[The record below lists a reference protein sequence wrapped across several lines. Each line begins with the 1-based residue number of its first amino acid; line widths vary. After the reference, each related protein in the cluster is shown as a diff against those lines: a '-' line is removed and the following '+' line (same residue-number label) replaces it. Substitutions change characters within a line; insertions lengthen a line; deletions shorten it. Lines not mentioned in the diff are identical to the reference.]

1 MRDAYAELGVPRTAD
16 AETIRKA
23 YKQLARKFHPDLNPA
38 PEAAERFKA
47 INAAYEMVGDDD
59 KRKLYDEFGEIAFKP
74 GFDVDRA
81 RAYKRMGGG
90 FGGFGGAGAPG
101 GDGVDLGDLLGSLF
115 GRGGGGAGGG
125 FPGGF
130 GGFPGFG
137 GGGAAGPH
145 PGARGADIEASVE
158 VGLRVVAHGSTEELR
173 VPGRADPVKVRIP
186 PGVTDGAVLRL
197 RGQGGP
203 GPRGPGDLLLT
214 VRVAPHPVLRREGDE
229 LLMDLP
235 LSLTEAIGGARIE
248 VPTLDGPVRVRVPA
262 GAASGQKLRLKEKG
276 VPPRPN
282 APRGDLL
289 LVLRPVPPATDSPE
303 ALRLAEQLDAF
314 RTGDVRAGL
323 AV

>member
-1 MRDAYAELGVPRTAD
+1 MRDAYSELGVSRSAD

-47 INAAYEMVGDDD
+47 INAAYEMVGDED
-59 KRKLYDEFGEIAFKP
+59 KRRLYDEFGDVAFKP
-74 GFDVDRA
+74 GFDVERA

-115 GRGGGGAGGG
+115 GRGGGAGGG
-125 FPGGF
+125 MPGGH

-137 GGGAAGPH
+137 GGAGGPH
-145 PGARGADIEASVE
+145 PGARGADMEARIE

-173 VPGRADPVKVRIP
+173 VPGRAESVKVRIP
-186 PGVTDGAVLRL
+186 PGITDGSVLRV

-214 VRVAPHPVLRREGDE
+214 VAVAAHPVLRREGDD
-229 LLMDLP
+229 LLLDLP
-235 LSLTEAIGGARIE
+235 LSLAEAIGGARIE

-262 GAASGQKLRLKEKG
+262 GVAAGQKLRLKEKG
-276 VPPRPN
+276 IPPRPN

-289 LVLRPVPPATDSPE
+289 LVLRPVPPATDAAE
-303 ALRLAEQLDAF
+303 ALRLAELLDAF
-314 RTGDVRAGL
+314 RSGDVRAGL
-323 AV
+323 VV